1 MHKLKIKESAWLCP
15 KLWLSKPREC
25 EGKTPCLLTSPPLWG
40 SEIRSVITYKCIN
53 LDIFPV
59 CRRANTVRTF
69 PMSEGKWGNAWLIL
83 EWETADGNTRCWE
96 PKSGHTSLSKSVS
109 LVFLQLH
116 FCILACFVSEIK
128 WFLCRKTLGSMVCD
142 FETTIQRCSP
152 HTLCFPLV
160 TLDLFSL
167 CQSLLIVKGRV
178 LGKHYLGF
186 LLNSSWAQYRVF
198 GTLHFL
204 FLK

>member
-1 MHKLKIKESAWLCP
+1 M
-15 KLWLSKPREC
+15 
-25 EGKTPCLLTSPPLWG
+25 
-40 SEIRSVITYKCIN
+40 
-53 LDIFPV
+53 
-59 CRRANTVRTF
+59 VR
-69 PMSEGKWGNAWLIL
+69 
-83 EWETADGNTRCWE
+83 
-96 PKSGHTSLSKSVS
+96 
-109 LVFLQLH
+109 
-116 FCILACFVSEIK
+116 
-128 WFLCRKTLGSMVCD
+128 D

-167 CQSLLIVKGRV
+167 CQSLLIVKCRV

-204 FLK
+204 FFKIKPLLLAINSSVQAYSMFCISFNLITAQCCTITVKIKNKDSKSILCYNCVKRLP